1 MASGL
6 RRGGEIA
13 ATKGRNDSALTSEDA
28 MRRPHTREQ
37 RTTIINGILCFVLI
51 LAMLQLW
58 LLTAT
63 VNAYMGGDA
72 AIVWPAAAAS
82 LVCVAFNYP
91 LFRYLR
97 EMERPAGMSA
107 N

>member
-1 MASGL
+1 
-6 RRGGEIA
+6 
-13 ATKGRNDSALTSEDA
+13 
-28 MRRPHTREQ
+28 
-37 RTTIINGILCFVLI
+37 
-51 LAMLQLW
+51 MLQLW

-63 VNAYMGGDA
+63 VNAYIGGDA

-97 EMERPAGMSA
+97 EMERPTGLSA
-107 N
+107 H

>member
-1 MASGL
+1 MSGC
-6 RRGGEIA
+6 EV
-13 ATKGRNDSALTSEDA
+13 TVLTGEDA

-63 VNAYMGGDA
+63 VNAYMGGDG

-97 EMERPAGMSA
+97 EMERPTGMPA

>member
-1 MASGL
+1 
-6 RRGGEIA
+6 
-13 ATKGRNDSALTSEDA
+13 
-28 MRRPHTREQ
+28 MRRTHTREQ
-37 RTTIINGILCFVLI
+37 RTTILNGILCFVLI

-63 VNAYMGGDA
+63 VNAYVGGDA
-72 AIVWPAAAAS
+72 ATVWPATAAS
-82 LVCVAFNYP
+82 LVCVGLNYP

-97 EMERPAGMSA
+97 EMDRPGQLTA

>member
-1 MASGL
+1 
-6 RRGGEIA
+6 
-13 ATKGRNDSALTSEDA
+13 

-63 VNAYMGGDA
+63 VNACMGGDG

-82 LVCVAFNYP
+82 LICVAFNYP
-91 LFRYLR
+91 LYRYLR
-97 EMERPAGMSA
+97 EMERPTGLLAH
-107 N
+107 

>member
-1 MASGL
+1 
-6 RRGGEIA
+6 
-13 ATKGRNDSALTSEDA
+13 

-72 AIVWPAAAAS
+72 GIVWPAAAAS

-97 EMERPAGMSA
+97 EMERPTGLSA

>member
-1 MASGL
+1 M
-6 RRGGEIA
+6 
-13 ATKGRNDSALTSEDA
+13 NF
-28 MRRPHTREQ
+28 PFTRDQ
-37 RTTIINGILCFVLI
+37 RTTILYGILCIVLLI
-51 LAMLQLW
+51 VVLQLW

-63 VNAYMGGDA
+63 VNACIAGDA

-97 EMERPAGMSA
+97 EMERPTGLSA
-107 N
+107 H